1 MKKAII
7 IGATSGIGRALAEKL
22 SREGYE
28 LGLAGR
34 REALLKEIQGSLPAA
49 SHVCPMDVAETETA
63 RRAFQELLA
72 AMGDVELVILNAGV
86 GSKNRHD
93 WETEKKVIDVNVRGF
108 VAASQV
114 AVDHFKTRG
123 GGHLVGIS
131 SVAGLIGLGRAGAY
145 SASKAF
151 ISTYMQALRQRSIR
165 TGMNIVVTDIKP
177 GYVATEMTEGRRGLF
192 WMCSVETA
200 ADQIYRAIVK
210 RKHHAYITR
219 RWRLIGWLIK
229 AMPEWLYL
237 RLPV

>member
-93 WETEKKVIDVNVRGF
+93 WETEKGHRRQRARLRGCLPGGGR
-108 VAASQV
+108 SLQNP
-114 AVDHFKTRG
+114 G